1 MDEERE
7 RVFVF
12 CRGVLGA
19 WILRVTLAEVAL
31 PLVVPA
37 KVDRVDLLEDALLA
51 LPGVIVR
58 EVRLAPLLEGVV
70 TVRLCDATERLL
82 VGVLAT
88 STVRLTG
95 RERVALLRVE
105 WLETEREDLDLEGVG
120 VVDRLGLELEDR
132 EDALGAVDAAGVFAG
147 FDRLF

>member
-1 MDEERE
+1 MIFMRDGRTPALVVVARGVFWVSRVDARPRTSNVVLEVWFDEGRE

-12 CRGVLGA
+12 CREVLGA

-37 KVDRVDLLEDALLA
+37 KVDRFDLLEDALLA
-51 LPGVIVR
+51 LPGVIVL
-58 EVRLAPLLEGVV
+58 ELRLAPLLEGFV
-70 TVRLCDATERLL
+70 TVCLCDATERLL

-95 RERVALLRVE
+95 RERVALL
-105 WLETEREDLDLEGVG
+105 
-120 VVDRLGLELEDR
+120 
-132 EDALGAVDAAGVFAG
+132 
-147 FDRLF
+147 